1 MRRDTEDPLQTPVQF
16 LKGVGP
22 RRAEDLATAGLRT
35 VEDLLFALPRRYE
48 DRARLTP
55 IGSLKPAGVT
65 AVTGEILSCGIQST
79 RRPGFRIVELVIQD
93 DSGTVRATFLNQSF
107 LKDVF
112 ATHQHVM
119 LFGKVERRR
128 AGGLQLTNPEYE
140 ILPAAAAGSESDET
154 LMHTGRI
161 VPLYEKLGGLTPKVR
176 RRVVHGALQR
186 LPDEIADPLPDEI
199 RRRLNL
205 PARAV
210 ALREAHF
217 PPPGCSVEAL
227 DAFRTPAQRRL
238 VFEEFFFFH
247 LGLALRRREAA
258 TRTKPRVIRVDD
270 RIRRAALAVL
280 PFRLTTDQRRALK
293 DIVGDLQRSHP
304 MNRLLQGD
312 VGSGKTIVALLAA
325 LVTMENELQVAVMS
339 PTEILAEQHY
349 LNLTRLL
356 ERSRFDAVLLTGTM
370 PAAARRAA
378 ATRVKSGAAQ
388 LVVGTHALVQEAV
401 RFKSLG
407 LVIIDE
413 QHRFGVMQRATLRSK
428 GLAPDVLVMTATPI
442 PRTLALTAYGDL
454 DSSEIRELPPGR
466 QAVRTTVR
474 PDARRAGNYA
484 LIEREI
490 ERGRQAYVV
499 CPLVEESAKSDL
511 SAATEMAEHLGRDVF
526 PARRVALVHG
536 RMKSAERDRIMRD
549 FAAGGI
555 DVLVATTVIE
565 VGIDVPNA
573 TVMVVEHAE
582 RFGLAQLHQ
591 LRGRVGRGPAR
602 SHCLLTYHPPLSE
615 SARARLDALAATDD
629 GFEVAERDLELRG
642 PGDFF
647 GTRQSGLPVFRV
659 GDVIRDHRVM
669 DDARRAAFLWLDSG
683 EPADDDLQAVRDGW
697 AVRYGLVGVG

>member
-1 MRRDTEDPLQTPVQF
+1 MHRDTDDPLQSPVQY
-16 LKGVGP
+16 LKSVGP

-35 VEDLLFALPRRYE
+35 VEDLLLSLPRRYE

-55 IGSLKPAGVT
+55 IASLKPDDLA
-65 AVTGEILSCGIQST
+65 AVTGEILSCGLRST
-79 RRPGFRIVELVIQD
+79 RRRGFRIVELVIQD

-112 ATHQHVM
+112 TPHEHVV
-119 LFGKVERRR
+119 LFGKIERRR
-128 AGGLQLTNPEYE
+128 AGGLQLTNPDYE
-140 ILPAAAAGSESDET
+140 LLPTADDDGEEG
-154 LMHTGRI
+154 LIHTGRI
-161 VPLYEKLGGLTPKVR
+161 VPVYEKLGSLTPKLR
-176 RRVVHGALQR
+176 RRVAHGALQR
-186 LPDEIADPLPDEI
+186 LPDEVPDTLPDEI
-199 RRRLNL
+199 RRRLEL
-205 PARAV
+205 PTRAV
-210 ALREAHF
+210 AFRDAHF
-217 PPPGCSVEAL
+217 PPAGCSVEAL
-227 DAFRTPAQRRL
+227 NAFRTPAQRRL
-238 VFEEFFFFH
+238 VFEEFFFFQ

-258 TRTKPRVIRVDD
+258 TITKPRTIRVDD

-280 PFRLTTDQRRALK
+280 PFRLTSDQRQALK
-293 DIVGDLQRSHP
+293 DIVSDLQCPHP

-325 LVTMENELQVAVMS
+325 LVAMENQLQVAVMS

-349 LNLTRLL
+349 LTLTRLL
-356 ERSRFDAVLLTGTM
+356 APSRFDAVLLTGTM
-370 PAAARRAA
+370 PAAERRMASARLE
-378 ATRVKSGAAQ
+378 SGAAQ

-401 RFKSLG
+401 RFKTLG

-428 GLAPDVLVMTATPI
+428 GLEPDVLVMTATPI

-454 DSSEIRELPPGR
+454 ESSEIRELPPGR

-474 PDARRAGNYA
+474 PDGKRARTYA

-490 ERGRQAYVV
+490 DEGRQAYVV

-511 SAATEMAEHLGRDVF
+511 SAATDMAEHLGREVF
-526 PARRVALVHG
+526 STRRVALLHG
-536 RMKSAERDRIMRD
+536 RMKRAERDRIMHD
-549 FAAGGI
+549 FAAGRI

-573 TVMVVEHAE
+573 TVMLVDHAE

-591 LRGRVGRGPAR
+591 LRGRVGRGPAQA
-602 SHCLLTYHPPLSE
+602 HCVLMYHPPLSDQ
-615 SARARLDALAATDD
+615 ARARLDALASTDD

-669 DDARRAAFLWLDSG
+669 DDARRAAFAWLDG
-683 EPADDDLQAVRDGW
+683 GARADVDLRAVRDGW

>member
-1 MRRDTEDPLQTPVQF
+1 MRRDIEDPLQASVQY

-35 VEDLLFALPRRYE
+35 VEDLLLALPRRYE

-55 IGSLKPAGVT
+55 IDSLKPTDVT
-65 AVTGEILSCGIQST
+65 AVTGKILSCGVRST

-107 LKDVF
+107 LKEVF
-112 ATHQHVM
+112 APRRQVV

-128 AGGLQLTNPEYE
+128 AGGLQFTNPDYE
-140 ILPAAAAGSESDET
+140 VLPVDDDGDEA

-161 VPLYEKLGGLTPKVR
+161 VPVYEKLGGLTPKLR
-176 RRVVHGALQR
+176 RRVVYGALQR
-186 LPDEIADPLPDEI
+186 LPEEIIDPLPDEV
-199 RRRLNL
+199 RHRLTL
-205 PARAV
+205 PTRAV
-210 ALREAHF
+210 ALRDAHF
-217 PPPGCSVEAL
+217 PPPDCAVEML

-238 VFEEFFFFH
+238 VFEEFFFFQ

-258 TRTKPRVIRVDD
+258 TRMKPRTIRVDD

-280 PFRLTTDQRRALK
+280 PFRLTTGQRQALK
-293 DIVGDLQRSHP
+293 DIVGDLQRPHP

-325 LVTMENELQVAVMS
+325 LVAMESGVQVAVMS

-356 ERSRFDAVLLTGTM
+356 APSRFDAVLLTGTM
-370 PAAARRAA
+370 PAAARRVASG
-378 ATRVKSGAAQ
+378 RMESGASQ
-388 LVVGTHALVQEAV
+388 LVVGTHALVQQAV
-401 RFKSLG
+401 RFKTLG

-428 GLAPDVLVMTATPI
+428 GLASDVLVMTATPI
-442 PRTLALTAYGDL
+442 PRTLALTVYGDL

-466 QAVRTTVR
+466 RAVRTTVR
-474 PDARRAGNYA
+474 PDALRAENYA

-490 ERGRQAYVV
+490 ARGRQAYVV
-499 CPLVEESAKSDL
+499 CPSVEESTRSDL
-511 SAATEMAEHLGRDVF
+511 TAATDMAEHLRSDVF

-536 RMKSAERDRIMRD
+536 RMKNAERDRIMRD
-549 FAAGGI
+549 FAAGSI

-565 VGIDVPNA
+565 VGIDVANA

-591 LRGRVGRGPAR
+591 LRGRVGRGPAQA
-602 SHCLLTYHPPLSE
+602 HCVLTYHPPLSDL
-615 SARARLDALAATDD
+615 ARARLDALAATDD

-659 GDVIRDHRVM
+659 GDVMRDHQVM
-669 DDARRAAFLWLDSG
+669 DDARRAAFAWLDG
-683 EPADDDLQAVRDGW
+683 REFADGDLQAVRDVW
-697 AVRYGLVGVG
+697 AARYGLVRVG